1 MPAKKRPRKDSVPCI
16 AGSGFPDARFAWR
29 GGDTRAAQCSVRRQV
44 RPGGAR
50 KATRLRGIKL
60 LRKSKRR
67 GRERKLVQCGP
78 EALLAR

>member
-1 MPAKKRPRKDSVPCI
+1 MPAKKSAEKIPFLVSQVLGPRRALCV
-16 AGSGFPDARFAWR
+16 AGWGM
-29 GGDTRAAQCSVRRQV
+29 RAAQWSVRRQA
-44 RPGGAR
+44 RSEGAR

>member
-1 MPAKKRPRKDSVPCI
+1 MPAKKRPRKDSVPCV
-16 AGSGFPDARFAWR
+16 AGSWSRRALRVAGW
-29 GGDTRAAQCSVRRQV
+29 GMRAAQWSVRRQA
-44 RPGGAR
+44 RSEGDR

>member
-1 MPAKKRPRKDSVPCI
+1 MPAKKRPRKDFVPCI

-29 GGDTRAAQCSVRRQV
+29 GGDARATQWSVRRQA
-44 RPGGAR
+44 RSEGAR
-50 KATRLRGIKL
+50 KATRLRGIKP

>member
-1 MPAKKRPRKDSVPCI
+1 MPAKKRPRKDSVPCV
-16 AGSGFPDARFAWR
+16 AGSGSPTRASR
-29 GGDTRAAQCSVRRQV
+29 GGVGYARAAQWTVHRQV
-44 RPGGAR
+44 RSGGAR